1 MRSILLKVLPH
12 AVAVLVFFLLS
23 SVFFSPAFQGF
34 DLRQGDI
41 DQFIGMSKEI
51 KDYRSLYGS
60 DPLWTNSMFSGM
72 PAYQI
77 SVEQTRSLPALL
89 ITGMRTVFPGPVGTL
104 FLAMLSFYI
113 LGLCMKVNPWLSILG
128 AVGFGFAS
136 VNVLYLG
143 AGHASKVIAIALMP
157 ATLGGVLLTFRRSL
171 FLGIGVTAL
180 FASLQLAANHLQMTY
195 YLLILIGFVALFE
208 FIKLFR
214 EKQLKKAGKIAGGL
228 VVAAVVAILPNLTN
242 IVTTYEYSKFTTR
255 GPSNITIEPNG
266 DPKQEKV
273 ETDGLDLDYMLDYSF
288 ARGEFWSLL
297 IPDVKGGQSSYIGND
312 SKILGNVDQRFKE
325 PVAQQNRYW
334 GDQRFTGGAF
344 YFGAL
349 IMCLFMIGMFVVKDS
364 IKWPILI
371 VTIIAILLSWKDYS
385 GVTVFFAEYV
395 PLFDK
400 FRDTKMMLVVVQ
412 VSASL
417 MAVLCIDELLK
428 SDLKEVKSKLLAGSG
443 LVLGVLILFAAAPT
457 LFFEF
462 FNDQD
467 LQQFENFRQQV
478 SGNVE
483 QSAYLN
489 GLIQSLENAR
499 IAIFRS
505 DVLRSLLFAVL
516 AIGGAWLLILKKIKS
531 EIVIAGLIV
540 FALIDLWSV
549 DRRYLDNEKSG
560 GAYTHWIKKL
570 DKFYPFEA
578 QAADLAILESEVNSR
593 QLQSEVEDFVRLKE
607 EEIGK
612 SLERRFPKIRDAA
625 RFGALNL
632 NSNYRVLS
640 LNNPFNNARTSYFHK
655 SIGGYHGAKL
665 KRYNELIDFYLL
677 QEQNAFV
684 ETANTIGLDAAFNSM
699 KVHNMLN
706 VEYLIADP
714 NSPPIPNRH
723 AYGNAWFVE
732 GVEWAENN
740 DEEILSLGEI
750 DPRSEAVVHREFEE
764 QLSAIELDSSSV
776 ATLTSYLPNELKYE
790 VRSEKGGLVVFSEIY
805 YPEGWQAFIG
815 EEPVEYMRVNYVLRG
830 LAVPPGSHEVTF
842 KFMPTSYQLG
852 QSVSLFGSIILIL
865 VFAGSVWFERRQ
877 GNVQLQS
884 ES

>member
-1 MRSILLKVLPH
+1 MRSILLKALPH
-12 AVAVLVFFLLS
+12 AVAILVFFLLS
-23 SVFFSPAFQGF
+23 AIFFSPAFQGF

-41 DQFIGMSKEI
+41 DQYVGMSKEI
-51 KDYRSLYGS
+51 KDFRSVYHS

-89 ITGMRTVFPGPVGTL
+89 ITGMRTVFPGPVGIL

-136 VNVLYLG
+136 INILYLG

-171 FLGIGVTAL
+171 YLGIGVTAL
-180 FASLQLAANHLQMTY
+180 FASLELAANHLQMTY

-208 FIKLFR
+208 FVKFFR
-214 EKQLKKAGKIAGGL
+214 KRELKNAGKVAGGL
-228 VVAAVVAILPNLTN
+228 VIAAVIAILPNFTN
-242 IVTTYEYSKFTTR
+242 IVTTYEYSKYTTR
-255 GPSNITIEPNG
+255 GPSNLTIDPNG
-266 DPKQEKV
+266 DPIQEKV
-273 ETDGLDLDYMLDYSF
+273 ETDGLGLDYMLDYSF
-288 ARGEFWSLL
+288 ARGEFWSIL
-297 IPDVKGGQSSYIGND
+297 IPDLKGGQSSYIGND
-312 SKILGNVDQRFKE
+312 SKILSNVDQRFRE

-371 VTIIAILLSWKDYS
+371 VTLIAIVLSWKDYS
-385 GVTVFFAEYV
+385 GMTVFFAEFV

-400 FRDTKMMLVVVQ
+400 FRDTKMMMVVVQ

-417 MAVLCIDELLK
+417 MAVLCVDELLK
-428 SDLKEVKSKLLAGSG
+428 SDLKEVKAKLLAGSG
-443 LVLGVLILFAAAPT
+443 LVLGVLVLFAAAPT
-457 LFFEF
+457 LFFDF

-467 LQQFENFRQQV
+467 LQQFESFREQA

-483 QSAYLN
+483 QTAYLN

-505 DVLRSLLFAVL
+505 DVLRSLIFAVV
-516 AIGGAWLLILKKIKS
+516 AIGGAWLLILKKMKS
-531 EIVIAGLIV
+531 QIVIAGLVV

-549 DRRYLDNEKSG
+549 DRRYINNEKSG
-560 GAYTHWIKKL
+560 GSYTHWIKKI

-578 QAADLAILESEVNSR
+578 HVADLAILESEVNSG
-593 QLQSEVEDFVRLKE
+593 QLQSEVETFVKLKE

-625 RFGALNL
+625 MFGALDL
-632 NSNYRVLS
+632 NSNFRVLS

-665 KRYNELIDFYLL
+665 KRYQDLIDFYLI

-684 ETANTIGLDAAFNSM
+684 ETANSIGLDVAFNAM

-706 VEYLIADP
+706 ARYLIADL
-714 NSPPIPNRH
+714 NSPPIPNRY

-732 GVEWAENN
+732 GIKWAESN

-750 DPRSEAVVHREFEE
+750 DPRSEAVVHREFEH
-764 QLSAIELDSSSV
+764 LTSVIRGDSTSV
-776 ATLTSYLPNELKYE
+776 ATLNSYLPNELKYE
-790 VRSEKGGLVVFSEIY
+790 VKSEKGGLVVFSEIY
-805 YPEGWQAFIG
+805 YPKGWQAFIG
-815 EEPVEYMRVNYVLRG
+815 EEPVEHMRVNYVLRG
-830 LAVPPGSHEVTF
+830 LVVPPGSHDITF

-852 QSVSLFGSIILIL
+852 QTVSLFGSIILIL
-865 VFAGSVWFERRQ
+865 VFAGSVWIDSRK
-877 GNVQLQS
+877 GKLQLEG